1 MADLPYPAHL
11 YHNKF
16 ADKNALS
23 VNFQAAPIPEPETCA
38 MVLAGLGLISAISR
52 FVMSY
57 VSGHH
62 DLQVFLIPVAY
73 PSHRTVYFQ
82 DILICG

>member
-1 MADLPYPAHL
+1 
-11 YHNKF
+11 
-16 ADKNALS
+16 
-23 VNFQAAPIPEPETCA
+23 